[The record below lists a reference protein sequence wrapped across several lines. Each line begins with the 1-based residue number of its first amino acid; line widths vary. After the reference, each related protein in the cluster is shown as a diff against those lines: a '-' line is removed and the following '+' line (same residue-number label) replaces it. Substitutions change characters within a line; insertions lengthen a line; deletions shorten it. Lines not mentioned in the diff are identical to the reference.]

1 MKNIK
6 SARFH
11 YGITMKYML
20 ILFSVC
26 FSSFLL
32 QADIVVEYDSQI
44 TPEIIKTTQ
53 YENQEYFNIFEL
65 NKAFHSRIGTD
76 LLDSRLNL
84 NIYNQQIIF
93 LMESSYLKHQSEIY
107 NLGKPVVLCDRK
119 LLVPT
124 SFLTHILPLIFPDKI
139 IISNDKLIAA
149 APEDNSIK
157 RIVIDPGHG
166 GKDPGAIGY
175 SKTFEKDIVLQIAK
189 KLEKIIKKNLD
200 VEVLLTRDHDE
211 FISLQKRTQYAND
224 NQADLF
230 ISIHCNAHRNSKVS
244 GVEVFYLSTAK
255 TDEARA
261 VEALENAVVYK
272 YEGGQKAVEHYD
284 DLSFILADMAQS
296 EHLEE
301 SYNLAMKLQA
311 NLIKTSNCRNR
322 GVKQANF
329 YVLRGAFMPS
339 VLLELGFMTN
349 KQEEEKLK
357 KSSYQEQLA
366 WAIYEGIKDFKYKY
380 DQMQ

>member
-1 MKNIK
+1 
-6 SARFH
+6 
-11 YGITMKYML
+11 MKYW
-20 ILFSVC
+20 IIATLFL
-26 FSSFLL
+26 FLLPL
-32 QADIVVEYDSQI
+32 QADIVVEYDSSMS
-44 TPEIIKTTQ
+44 PEIIKTSK
-53 YENQEYFNIFEL
+53 YDNHEYFNIYEL
-65 NKAFHSRIGTD
+65 NKAFHSRIQEN

-93 LMESSYLKHQSEIY
+93 LLESSYLKHLSQMY
-107 NLGKPVVLCDRK
+107 NLGTPIIIKERKYLIPVN
-119 LLVPT
+119 
-124 SFLTHILPLIFPDKI
+124 FLTHILPIIFPEKI
-139 IISNDKLIAA
+139 KTYDNKIVAS
-149 APEDNSIK
+149 APEDNSIR

-175 SKTFEKDIVLQIAK
+175 SKKFEKDIVLQIAK
-189 KLEKIIKKNLD
+189 KLEKILKNNLD

-211 FISLQKRTQYAND
+211 FVSLQKRTKYAND
-224 NQADLF
+224 EQANLF
-230 ISIHCNAHRNSKVS
+230 ISIHCNAHRYSKVN
-244 GVEVFYLSTAK
+244 GIEVFYLSTAK
-255 TDEARA
+255 TDDARA

-272 YEGGQKAVEHYD
+272 YEGGEQAVEHYD
-284 DLSFILADMAQS
+284 DLSFILADMAQN

-311 NLIKTSNCRNR
+311 NLVEATQCKNR

-349 KQEEEKLK
+349 KYEERKLK
-357 KSSYQEQLA
+357 KDSYQQKLA
-366 WAIYEGIKDFKYKY
+366 WAIFEGIKDFKYKY